1 MTQTIASLRL
11 HQDVLPTNA
20 RNWDWLAT
28 ALEVIALEIRKG
40 EHRDSL
46 LLAVYEAHT
55 DG

>member
-1 MTQTIASLRL
+1 MTPIATLHL
-11 HQDVLPTNA
+11 HQDTLPLNG

-28 ALEVIALEIRKG
+28 ALEVIACEIRKG